1 MLPALF
7 FFASLA
13 AASVSNFDRAS
24 VPAICDEICTQ
35 VDELSG
41 LCEVPDAKGRTK
53 ALFETQCFCTNDSF
67 DVEKITSLCAA
78 CVHEWVPYY
87 EDLNEKHKDDD
98 DDGRDGNDRDDGDWE
113 GDDEDRW
120 YREGNDYSGWGD
132 EDLAHIDR
140 FMITCNF
147 TSTTYSDDDWDAG
160 STATVQATP
169 LRNMSQVT
177 TTIAPAPTSDSGELT
192 AHAPKRLDSAP
203 PMVLNVSAATSA
215 VLIGEST
222 MASGLVKHHA
232 PRRLLENGPGVQ
244 VISGARPECPST
256 FLEFGAGCA
265 RHGLA
270 KREALVVVGSPRDYT
285 VSGIAIGLAPFIII
299 VGSDFE
305 TIQD

>member
-1 MLPALF
+1 MPTADARTYGERWLFPAEYYKTEDKEDKNSEAGQFCSRWTLWHPHGQTTWWVVKMLPALF
-7 FFASLA
+7 LFASLA

-35 VDELSG
+35 VDELSD
-41 LCEVPDAKGRTK
+41 LCEAPDAKGRTK
-53 ALFETQCFCTNDSF
+53 DLFETQCFCTNDSF

-78 CVHEWVPYY
+78 CIHEWVPYY

-98 DDGRDGNDRDDGDWE
+98 DDGDRDSDDWDDGDWE

-177 TTIAPAPTSDSGELT
+177 TTIAPAPTSDSG
-192 AHAPKRLDSAP
+192 
-203 PMVLNVSAATSA
+203 
-215 VLIGEST
+215 
-222 MASGLVKHHA
+222 
-232 PRRLLENGPGVQ
+232 
-244 VISGARPECPST
+244 
-256 FLEFGAGCA
+256 
-265 RHGLA
+265 
-270 KREALVVVGSPRDYT
+270 ALW
-285 VSGIAIGLAPFIII
+285 
-299 VGSDFE
+299 
-305 TIQD
+305 